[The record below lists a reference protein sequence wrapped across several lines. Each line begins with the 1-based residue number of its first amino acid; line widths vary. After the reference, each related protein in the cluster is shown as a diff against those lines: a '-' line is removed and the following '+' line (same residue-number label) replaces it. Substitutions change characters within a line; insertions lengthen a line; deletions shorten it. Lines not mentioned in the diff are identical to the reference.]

1 MALALRDPHVKA
13 PRGGSFRWS
22 DGPAGVVLVNEFFG
36 APVVLPDPEPEPS
49 EGGGFDRRF
58 RILRRGR

>member
-22 DGPAGVVLVNEFFG
+22 DGQAGVVLVNEFFG
-36 APVVLPDPEPEPS
+36 IAETPEPEPETAVGVS
-49 EGGGFDRRF
+49 RRTMQ
-58 RILRRGR
+58 LRRGR

>member
-22 DGPAGVVLVNEFFG
+22 DGQAGVVLVNEFFG
-36 APVVLPDPEPEPS
+36 IAETPPEPS
-49 EGGGFDRRF
+49 AEGGMPRR
-58 RILRRGR
+58 IMQLRRGR